1 MSGVTPSQ
9 LAQEFSTSDREVRT
23 TLAFLFG
30 ELPDGVDGWR
40 LDDDQANY
48 VRTYIYGMRSNAGHY
63 GGPSAS
69 DAEQGF
75 SRLVLKDWRQF
86 TEVDIDLRAQLTIIT
101 GENGTGK
108 TSLLQILGQAFDQ
121 QVQFVGTPT
130 RDAMGFYFQH
140 GRRRPQSS
148 GELDQVGS
156 ITFASGGSSH
166 VGVRLWDSSDQPSFT
181 PELVPRRSV
190 AGMYLDAQ
198 RLIGPYQRV
207 ESIPPRFNSASEIAR
222 IYKEQLRNLWIPH
235 MNAKS
240 PSLLMK
246 EALIAA
252 ALYGEGSAVLT
263 RDPKAHEV
271 WEGFQDIL
279 AKLLPPSLGFTGLR
293 VDQGEIV
300 LQSESGPFALE
311 AASGGVAAILSL
323 AWQIYLSSVEI
334 PGQFTVC
341 FDEPENHLHPALQR
355 SILPSLL
362 EVFPDVKFIVATHSP
377 FVVTSTQSASVYALR
392 RRHRGRIYA
401 ERLDLRDQA
410 LTADEVLND
419 VLGVGTTIPI
429 WAERRMQK
437 ILLEFSR
444 KPFDPESVG
453 RMVTDLESAGLRL
466 TMPDVANALTASEE
480 GRS

>member
-1 MSGVTPSQ
+1 MSSVTPSQ
-9 LAQEFSTSDREVRT
+9 LAQEFATSDREVRT

-30 ELPDGVDGWR
+30 ELPDGVDRWH

-48 VRTYIYGMRSNAGHY
+48 VRSYMYGMRNAPGQY
-63 GGPSAS
+63 GGPAAN

-86 TEVDIDLRAQLTIIT
+86 KEVDIDLRAQLTIIT

-130 RDAMGFYFQH
+130 RDARGFYFQH
-140 GRRRPQSS
+140 GRRRPKSS
-148 GELDQVGS
+148 GELDQVGT

-190 AGMYLDAQ
+190 LGMYLDAQ

-222 IYKEQLRNLWIPH
+222 IYREQLRNLWIPH
-235 MNAKS
+235 MNTKS

-263 RDPKAHEV
+263 RDPKAHKV
-271 WEGFQDIL
+271 WEGFQEIL
-279 AKLLPPSLGFTGLR
+279 AKLLPASLGFSGLG
-293 VDQGEIV
+293 VDQGEIII
-300 LQSESGPFALE
+300 QSKSGPFALE

-323 AWQIYLSSVEI
+323 AWQIYLNSVDL

-362 EVFPDVKFIVATHSP
+362 EVFPDVKFVVATHSP

-392 RRHRGRIYA
+392 RRDKGLIHA
-401 ERLDLRDQA
+401 DRLDLKSQA

-429 WAERRMQK
+429 WAEQRMQN
-437 ILLEFSR
+437 ILNDYATRPL
-444 KPFDPESVG
+444 DAESISQ
-453 RMVTDLESAGLRL
+453 MVEELESAGLKL
-466 TMPDVANALTASEE
+466 TMPDVADALSADGKGS
-480 GRS
+480 